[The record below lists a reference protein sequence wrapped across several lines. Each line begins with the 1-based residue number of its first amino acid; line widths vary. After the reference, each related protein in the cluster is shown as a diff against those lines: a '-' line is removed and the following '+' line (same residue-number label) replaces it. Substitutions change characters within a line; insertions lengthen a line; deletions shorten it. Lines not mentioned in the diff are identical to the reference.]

1 MRKRKVDIG
10 RYAGA
15 AVGAVVLLGIA
26 AQPASANSEYDSSS
40 LDGNLQNQCTA
51 FSATITSG
59 TSLVVSAECN
69 KEGSSPGS
77 VAATRQATS
86 IDLSDDV
93 VWNTGTQEFT
103 WDATVNDDNN
113 ITEKC
118 TSVRGFGYSSADVTL
133 QLTCTVDS
141 TSGGGG
147 ANSDLGLNGKLTV
160 GTDGDLE
167 RR

>member
-1 MRKRKVDIG
+1 MRKFAIDMHRF
-10 RYAGA
+10 
-15 AVGAVVLLGIA
+15 VGAVVLLGVA
-26 AQPASANSEYDSSS
+26 AQPANANTQYDSSS
-40 LDGNLQNQCTA
+40 LDGNLQSQCTA
-51 FSATITSG
+51 FSATIDFG

-77 VAATRQATS
+77 VAASRQATS
-86 IDLSDDV
+86 FDLSGDV
-93 VWNTGTQEFT
+93 VWNTTTQAFA

-118 TSVRGFGYSSADVTL
+118 TAVRGFSYSSADVTL

-141 TSGGGG
+141 TSGGGD
-147 ANSDLGLNGKLTV
+147 ASADLGLNGKLTV
-160 GTDGDLE
+160 GTDGELE

>member
-1 MRKRKVDIG
+1 MRQCAIDMR

-15 AVGAVVLLGIA
+15 VGVFVLLGVA
-26 AQPASANSEYDSSS
+26 AQPANANSEYDSSS

-51 FSATITSG
+51 FSATISSG

-69 KEGSSPGS
+69 KEGSSQGS

-86 IDLSDDV
+86 FDLSDDV
-93 VWNTGTQEFT
+93 VWNTTTQAFS
-103 WDATVNDDNN
+103 WDATVDDNN
-113 ITEKC
+113 NVTEKC
-118 TSVRGFGYSSADVTL
+118 TSVRGFSYSSADVTL

-141 TSGGGG
+141 ASGGGD
-147 ANSDLGLNGKLTV
+147 ANADLALNGKLTV
-160 GTDGDLE
+160 GTDGDRK